1 MWRDTKV
8 ENKTLW
14 HITKKEK
21 VNSIKENGILISDSG
36 QVGAGVYSIIP
47 DLDVLEN
54 LMEFFSL
61 EKKYQPNLLA
71 IVEFIYTGE
80 VVESPVENFI
90 FANEGWVKTN
100 EPIAAENIISIQN
113 YTEFNMLE
121 KIN

>member
-71 IVEFIYTGE
+71 IVEFVYTGE
-80 VVESPVENFI
+80 VIESPVENFI

-100 EPIAAENIISIQN
+100 KPIAAENIISIQN